1 MSWWDMEC
9 GSSASSTRALNYW
22 TVSPTLYWGFYLSY
36 WMFFPALFIWDVHHY
51 LFLYWIHFSCPELSC
66 LFQPVTCI
74 FWANLEFI
82 TALFKSIRLFVSSLK
97 VPTSAFWTTVS
108 WVLSKFLFSPSIL
121 SLFMCVNVLPTYCVP
136 HTCNDTR
143 GQKRAPHLLEQALQR
158 IVSHHVG

>member
-36 WMFFPALFIWDVHHY
+36 WMFFPALFILDVHNY
-51 LFLYWIHFSCPELSC
+51 LFLYWIHFSCPESSC
-66 LFQPVTCI
+66 LFQPVICI

-121 SLFMCVNVLPTYCVP
+121 SLFMRVNVLPTYCVP

-158 IVSHHVG
+158 IVSHHVS